1 MKEKSKRATFKPKV
15 ARFLIAKSMKKTIVL
30 GATPNPDRYAYRATS
45 RLKAHGYEVIPMGIR
60 KGEIEGIKI
69 ENTTPQY
76 EGVDTVTLYLNPEL
90 QKPYYDYIFS
100 LKPKRIIFNPGTENF
115 DLIRLAK
122 KRGIET
128 EIGCTLVMLSIG
140 NY

>member
-1 MKEKSKRATFKPKV
+1 
-15 ARFLIAKSMKKTIVL
+15 MKKTIVL

-45 RLKAHGYEVIPMGIR
+45 RLKAHGHEVIPMGIR

-69 ENTTPQY
+69 ENATPQY
-76 EGVDTVTLYLNPEL
+76 DGIDTVTLYLNPEL

-115 DLIRLAK
+115 ELIRLAK
-122 KRGIET
+122 EKGIET
-128 EIGCTLVMLSIG
+128 ELGCTLVMLSIG

>member
-1 MKEKSKRATFKPKV
+1 MKK
-15 ARFLIAKSMKKTIVL
+15 MKKTIVL
-30 GATPNPDRYAYRATS
+30 GATPNPNRYAYRATS
-45 RLKAHGYEVIPMGIR
+45 RLQEKGHEVIPVGNK

-69 ENTTPQY
+69 ENGTPQY
-76 EGVDTVTLYLNPEL
+76 EGVDTITLYLNPDN

-115 DLIRLAK
+115 ELIRMAK
-122 KRGIET
+122 EKGIET
-128 EIGCTLVMLSIG
+128 EIGCTLVMLSIN